1 MYGFSRI
8 SNSDITIVIHICVES
23 YGSMGNLMIAIY
35 HSVCNSFSTLPF
47 NFLFNFRP
55 LKSFFPTSKPILI
68 DMTNTLM
75 VNGLLPTKMLAKH
88 YR

>member
-1 MYGFSRI
+1 MTS
-8 SNSDITIVIHICVES
+8 SDITSVIHIGVES
-23 YGSMGNLMIAIY
+23 YGSMDNLMIATY

-55 LKSFFPTSKPILI
+55 LKSFFPTSKPTLI
-68 DMTNTLM
+68 DMTNILM